1 MAPVENDDK
10 LRDYLK
16 QVTTTLRRTRK
27 RLRDRDREP
36 IAIVGMGCRFPG
48 GVREPEELWDLLVA
62 GTDAISGFPTDR
74 GWDPE
79 GLYAGL
85 DAEAATTRVGGFIY
99 DAAEFDPGFFGISP
113 REALT
118 MDPQQRL
125 LLETAWEAVERAGI
139 SPASLKGT
147 ATGVFAGAGFGG
159 YGHGLDQEVGTEG
172 YLLIGGLAS
181 VISGRVSY
189 TLGLQGPAVTVDTA
203 CSSALVAVH
212 LACQALRARE
222 CTLALAGGVAV
233 MSTPGAFAEFSRQ
246 QGLAFDGRCKAFAA
260 GADGIGWGEGAGML
274 VLERLS
280 DARRHGHRVLAVV
293 AGSAMNQDGA
303 SNGLT
308 APNGPAQQRVIR
320 SALTHAG
327 LRSDQVDAV
336 EAHGT
341 GTVLGDPIEAQAL
354 LATYGQDRADGQ
366 PLWLGSVK
374 SNIGH
379 TQTAAG
385 VAGIIK
391 VVLALQHHQLP
402 RTLHAEEP
410 SPHVDWSAGDV
421 RLLTEPVDWLTNGR
435 PRRAGVSAFGI
446 SGTNVHAILE
456 EAPPPPDPDTAD
468 DAEPD
473 PDSGAVDGAARE
485 MAAAAVPVL
494 TGAVPAWLVSGRGAA
509 GLAAQAGR
517 LAEFISARPDLD
529 LAEVAW
535 SLISTR
541 STFEHRAVVLGKD
554 RGELLSGLAAV
565 AAGQPAPGTVTGA
578 MPAGGSRARVVFV
591 FPGQGSQWVGMGR
604 ELAATSPAFAARLAE
619 CGRALAPYVDWSLD
633 DVLAGRDGAPG
644 FDRVDVVQPVLWAV
658 MVSLAAVWQAAGVRP
673 DAVLGHSQGEIA
685 AAVVAGVLSLDDAAK
700 VVVLRSQAL
709 TALSGRGGM
718 LSVAEPVAEVRNRVA
733 RSGCA
738 EGQVSVAAVNGPA
751 ATVLSGDLDA
761 LAALLADCERDGV
774 RARILPVDYASHSPQ
789 VDQLRA
795 EILDML
801 AGVTP
806 SHGQL
811 PMVSAMTGEYLTGP
825 ELDAEYWYDSL
836 RATVQFSRA
845 VEVLGRDGYGV
856 FVETSA
862 HPVLT
867 ASVADTFENFEHPDE
882 AESLSRPAPIVTGTL
897 RRDDGGA
904 ARLLASFAE
913 AHVRGV
919 AVDWMAVVPAAPC
932 VELPTYAFQRQRY
945 WPKPVPAPVL
955 VGAGPGSVAESQF
968 WAAVEAGDLDGL
980 SQALSV
986 DGSTLGQ
993 LVPALASWRQRERDD
1008 SLTADWRYR
1017 ISWVQV
1023 ADPASAALSG
1033 TWLVVVPAAMTGS
1046 ELVSACAQA
1055 LRARG
1060 AQVAFVEAPAG
1071 VGRSDLARTI
1081 GEFLD
1086 PVATDGTGGPPAQPS
1101 AAGVLSLL
1109 GLDETPLA
1117 DRPVVPA
1124 GVAGTVGLLQAL
1136 ADVGTTA
1143 PLWSLTQGAV
1153 ATGGGDVLAS
1163 PTQAQVWGLGRTAG
1177 VEHPERWGGLIDLP
1191 PVLDERAAA
1200 RLAGVLAD
1208 GGEDQVAIRTAG
1220 VLVRRLVR
1228 AAPRRT
1234 GGGPWTPRGTVLL
1247 TGASGAIGPDL
1258 AAWLA
1263 DAGVEHAV
1271 LASRRGPE
1279 TPGAAVLAALLAEA
1293 GSAVSMVACDVV
1305 DRDAVAGL
1313 LAWIPTVAPRL
1324 STVIHA
1330 AVAVELV
1337 PLDQVDVDQLGL
1349 ALGAKVAGATHLDEL
1364 TADLDLD
1371 AFVLFSSITA
1381 TWGVGEHGAY
1391 AAANA
1396 HLDALAQNRRARGL
1410 RATSVAWG
1418 VWSSGGRFDESANA
1432 EPDRA
1437 RSLIPER
1444 LRRQGLRLLD
1454 PERALGVLGQ
1464 VLADDETVLSVA
1476 DVDWTRFSA
1485 VFNAVRSWP
1494 LLSELPEARQAE
1506 AETAMPVVT
1515 SGEAAALLERLV
1527 GVSGGQRERIV
1538 TELVSGH
1545 AAAVLGYA
1553 SADDI
1558 DPASAFREMGF
1569 DSLTAVDLR
1578 GRLNQATGLRLPST
1592 VVFDYPSPALLAR
1605 QVLSELMGSQPSV
1618 SAVSRVT
1625 PVSAADPVVIVGM
1638 GCRFPGGVDGPE
1650 AFWQLLATGGDAIG
1664 GFPADRGWD
1673 IAGLLD
1679 AVPGQALASVTSEGG
1694 FVAGAADFDPAFFRI
1709 SPREALAMDPQ
1720 QRLLLETAWEALERT
1735 GLDPLS
1741 LRGSLTGV
1749 FAGAAA
1755 SGYAGQTGYGA
1766 DLDDSAGHLITGN
1779 VTSVIS
1785 GRISY
1790 TLGLEGPAVTVDTA
1804 CSSALVSLHLAAQ
1817 ALRAGECD
1825 LAMAG
1830 GVMVIADPAEFIGF
1844 SQQGALALDGRCKAF
1859 SADADGMGLA
1869 EGAGMVVLE
1878 RLSDA
1883 RRNGHPV
1890 LAVVAG
1896 SAINQDGA
1904 SNGLTAPNGPSQQ
1917 RVILAALASAGL
1929 AASDVDA
1936 VEAHGTGTRL
1946 GDPIEA
1952 QALLAAY
1959 GQDRP
1964 EGRPLWLGSVKSNIG
1979 HAQQAS
1985 GVAGVIKMVL
1995 ALRNGVLPATLHADV
2010 ASPQVDWT
2018 AGDVALLTEPVDW
2031 TANGRPRR
2039 AGVSAFGISGTNA
2052 HVILEEAPLPAEADV
2067 DDQPADVAPAEVG
2080 SVAAVPVLSDGTAW
2094 LVSSQSEAGLVDQ
2107 ARRLAEC
2114 LSARPE
2120 LDPVDVGW
2128 SLATTRS
2135 VFEHRA
2141 VVTGTDGDV
2150 LVAGLG
2156 ALAAERPSAGLVSG
2170 VAGATGPVVFV
2181 FPGQGSQWVGMGREL
2196 AASSP
2201 VFAARLAEC
2210 ARALAPFVDWSLD
2223 DVLAGREGAPGF
2235 DRVDVVQPALWAVM
2249 VSLAEFWRAAGVVP
2263 DAVVGHSQG
2272 EIAAAVVAGIL
2283 SLEDAAKIVA
2293 LRSQALTTLSGRG
2306 GMLSVAEPVEAV
2318 KARIAAW
2325 DGRISIAAVNGPS
2338 ATVVSGDPDALGRLL
2353 AGCERADVRARMLP
2367 VDYASHGPQVDS
2379 IRDEVLSRL
2388 GTITPRPGVIA
2399 MVSAMTGEFLAGPE
2413 LDAGYWY
2420 ASLRAS
2426 VEFSRAVEVLSRAG
2440 YGVFVETSAHPV
2452 LTAAITET
2460 LEDLRRHRETDERPG
2475 SGREPVVTG
2484 TLRRDDGGPD
2494 RALASLAQAHSHGV
2508 FVDWASVLPAGE
2520 RIDLPTYAFQRQR
2533 YWPKPAPAQ
2542 SAVGSSVV
2550 PAAEGAFW
2558 AAVEGGDLDGLSQ
2571 TLALDGQR
2579 LREVL
2584 PGLAAWRRRERG
2596 ESRVADWRYRIT
2608 WAPVTLT
2615 GRATLSGT
2623 WLVVVPAG
2631 RPGPDRTEECVRAL
2645 ADRGARVVLAEI
2657 AEGEVDRQVLA
2668 GRVAEA
2674 LREAAEDCAGQAEP
2688 APVVAAVVSLL
2699 ALDESPMAGLPV
2711 VPAGLAATI
2720 GLVQALGDAGIEAP
2734 LWVLTSGAVAAG
2746 AGEVPTGPVQAQT
2759 WAFGRVVGLEHP
2771 GRWGGL
2777 IDLPRTWDARSADRL
2792 VAVLAGCGEDQVA
2805 IRAGG
2810 VLGRRLMRAP
2820 RPRPEGR
2827 WRPGGSVL
2835 ITGGTGGVGGHVA
2848 RWLAERGAAR
2858 LVLSS
2863 RSGPA
2868 AAGVAAI
2875 AAELAAAGTAV
2886 AVVAGDVGVRA
2897 QVTGLV
2903 RWIGTTGPRL
2913 SSVMHAAGA
2922 GLGGPIEC
2930 MAVSELADV
2939 SQAKAGGAGYLDE
2952 ATAGLDLDAFVVF
2965 SSGAATWGS
2974 GQLAGYAAANAAL
2987 DALVEDRRARGLTGT
3002 SVAWGLWGGG
3012 GMGEGPAGAAL
3023 QRLGLREMDAQ
3034 PALTALAGVLDA
3046 DEALVAVSDIDWTRF
3061 APVFTVQRPSPLL
3074 ADLPDAQRALRDA
3087 ETSGDTAKEAGTA
3100 LAQRLH
3106 GQSRGEQD
3114 RILTDLVRS
3123 EAAAALGHASS
3134 AAVPAGRAFKDL
3146 GFDSL
3151 TAVDLR
3157 TRLNTATGLKLPAT
3171 LVFDYPTATE
3181 VVRFLRSEL
3190 LGSLTGP
3197 ALTELAQGATEVAM
3211 ADPGEPVAIIGIGCR
3226 YPGGAVTPER
3236 FWDLLATG
3244 TDAIS
3249 GFPADRGWDADRVY
3263 GVAPGAGTSTTREG
3277 GFVYDASGFDA
3288 GFFGISPREA
3298 LAMDPQ
3304 QRLLLE
3310 TTWEALERAGI
3321 DPLSLRGSQTGVFA
3335 GATYSAYGIGLA
3347 EHPGSDGYLL
3357 TGNAT
3362 SVISG
3367 RVSYA
3372 LGLEGPA
3379 VTVDTACS
3387 SSLVA
3392 LHLAGQALRGGEC
3405 SLALASGVTV
3415 MATPGAF
3422 AEFARQQ
3429 GLAGNGRCKSFGA
3442 DADGTGWGEGAGVLV
3457 LERLSDARRNGHQ
3470 VLAVLRGSAVNQD
3483 GASNGLT
3490 APNGPSQQR
3499 VIRAALASAG
3509 LAASEVDA
3517 VEAHGTGTVLG
3528 DPIEAQALLATYGQD
3543 RPADRPLWLGSVKS
3557 NIGHAQAAAG
3567 VAGVIKMVLAMR
3579 HDVLPVTLFADR
3591 PSPHVDWSAGDVR
3604 LLTEPVAW
3612 SANGHPRRAG
3622 VSAFGVSGTNAHVIV
3637 EEAPTP
3643 DDTPDGVTE
3652 GEATPARALPVLE
3665 PAPAAWLVS
3674 GRSAAGL
3681 AAQAGRLAT
3690 HLSAHPD
3697 LDPVDLGWSL
3707 ARTRSALEHRAV
3719 VTDVLGS
3726 GLASIASGTPVAG
3739 VIQGEVPAGGAGRVG
3754 FLFAGQGAQRAGM
3767 GRELYA
3773 ASPVF
3778 AGAFDQACARLEA
3791 ELGVP
3796 IRDVV
3801 LGTPQDGTEDGTED
3815 GTALATQTLY
3825 AQAGLFAVEVGLV
3838 ALLAAAGVVPD
3849 VVAGHSVGE
3858 IAAAHA
3864 AGVLTLAQ
3872 ACQLVGARARLMQ
3885 ALPEGGAMAA
3895 IAANEAEVL
3904 ATLEDAPE
3912 VSIAAVNGPS
3922 AVVISGDAA
3931 EVDAVVALWRDR
3943 GRRVRRLRVSHAFH
3957 SARMDPV
3964 LDDLGSV
3971 AAGLEHA
3978 PPSVAWVGALTGEL
3992 ITRPEAGYWVDQAR
4006 QPVRFA
4012 DAVTTMA
4019 DQEVSVFLE
4028 IGPDGTLSAMGP
4040 AALSETD
4047 AVAGTAAAAQATFIP
4062 MLRANTGAATAV
4074 LSALARAHV
4083 RGVNVG
4089 WSVILPAGRLVE
4101 LPTYAFQH
4109 QHYWPKPAPV
4119 TAGGADGVAT
4129 EGEAQFWAA
4138 VEHGDLAGLAGA
4150 LEFDGE
4156 RPFREVL
4163 PALASWHQRDRAE
4176 SRTAGW
4182 RYRVSWSPLPDPAPA
4197 KLTGTWLVVRPEGD
4211 LDAGTAPDPGLSRA
4225 CAEALTEA
4233 GARVVLVE
4241 TASEEVGRD
4250 SLAARIRESLA
4261 GPDGGPAPESPPVA
4275 GVLTLLATDE
4285 TPLRDSPAVVTGLA
4299 GTLGLVQALADLG
4312 MHAPVW
4318 VATRGAVAAGS
4329 GETLTSPAQAQA
4341 WGLGLIVGLE
4351 HPDHWGG
4358 LIDLP
4363 PVLDQRASAR
4373 LVAILAGSGAPGED
4387 QLAIRGGAVLGR
4399 RLLHAPPPRAT
4410 GEWTSSGA
4418 ALITGGTGAI
4428 GGRVAQ
4434 WLTERG
4440 VPRVVLVS
4448 RSGARAAGL
4457 AARAARLATEGT
4469 AVEVV
4474 ACDTADHEQ
4483 LAGLLDWIDRS
4494 GAPLRAVFH
4503 ASGVAQAALVLDT
4516 TIEELATAATAKT
4529 AGAAHLDALTAD
4541 RELDAFV
4548 VFSSGAAIWGSRMQ
4562 AAYAAANAYLD
4573 ALAEYRLARGLPA
4586 TSVSWGLWGGGGMGD
4601 GDGGAQ
4607 LQRLG
4612 LRDMDPELAIGALA
4626 AVLDHGEGL
4635 VTVADVDWARFAPV
4649 FTLHRPSAL
4658 IGDLPQVRAALSDP
4672 APNGD
4677 GRTEGA
4683 ATALGQQLRG
4693 LDRADQDRILT
4704 DLVRAEAALV
4714 LGHPTPDA
4722 VEAGRAFKDVG
4733 FDSLTAVELRNRL
4746 TAATDLKLP
4755 ATLVFDYPTPAA
4767 LAEHL
4772 RVGLIGERPG
4782 AAVAVRAVAASD
4794 EPIAIVGMSCRLPG
4808 GSATLEDFWHLL
4820 ATGRDAVSGFP
4831 VDRGWEAFGP
4841 VDEVASSFAPV
4852 GGFVYGAGDFDA
4864 AFFGISPRE
4873 ALAMDPQQRMLLEAA
4888 WEALEQAGI
4897 DPGSLRGTPAGVFA
4911 GAWSS
4916 GYGISPQPS
4925 ADAAGTEGY
4934 FLTGSATSVISG
4946 RVAYTL
4952 GLEGPAVTVD
4962 TACSSSL
4969 VALHLAGQSLRSG
4982 ESSLVLVGGVTVMAT
4997 PGAFAEFAVQQGLA
5011 GDGRCK
5017 SFGADADGTGWGEG
5031 VGVLVVERLA
5041 DARRSGH
5048 QVLAV
5053 VRGSAVNQD
5062 GTSNGLT
5069 APNGPSQQRV
5079 IRAAL
5084 ADARLTPAE
5093 IDAVEAHGTGT
5104 VLGDPIEAQ
5113 ALLATYGQDRAED
5126 RPLWLGSVK
5135 SNIGHTQAAAGMAGI
5150 IKMVLA
5156 MRHEVLPATLHA
5168 EEPSPHV
5175 DWTSGEVRLLSKPVP
5190 WPTSG
5195 RARRAGVSSF
5205 GVSGTNAH
5213 IILEEPPV
5221 GAEPTDLEPPG
5232 DEDGSGPGHG
5242 RSGGER
5248 PVLTE
5253 GPTAWL
5259 VSARTAAGLAQQ
5271 ADRLAEYWRAR
5282 PAREPGAVADF
5293 AWSLATTRAAFEHRA
5308 VVIGGVTGAGPDDLV
5323 AGLTAAATGQPA
5335 AGVVTGVA
5343 PSGDRRTV
5351 LVFPGQGSQW
5361 VGMGR
5366 ELAASSPVFAA
5377 RLAECAQALSAHVDW
5392 SLDEVLAGVEGAPG
5406 LDRVDVVQPALWA
5419 IMVSLADVWV
5429 AAGVSPDAV
5438 VGHSQ
5443 GEIAA
5448 ACVAGILSLDDA
5460 AKIVALRSQALT
5472 ALAGRG
5478 GMLSVAAPA
5487 EAVEARLAA
5496 WGGQLTLAAVNGS
5509 DATVVSG
5516 EPDAL
5521 EQLATE
5527 CERDGVRA
5535 RILPVDYASHGP
5547 QVDAIRDEVLTAL
5560 AGITPRPARLP
5571 MMSAMTGEFL
5581 DGSQAGADYWYD
5593 SLRAPVRFSAA
5604 VEALGRAGYRVFIES
5619 SPHPVLV
5626 AAITA
5631 TLEQADDGM
5640 SGRAPVVAGTLRRED
5655 GGPARILRSLAEV
5668 HVRGLGV
5675 DWAAVL
5681 PTGQRI
5687 DLPTYAFEHQRYW
5700 SRMSLP
5706 GTGDVRSAGL
5716 GALGHPLLGAAV
5728 ELAGGDGVVL
5738 TGQVSLRVQPW
5749 LRDHAVGG
5757 TAILPGTAFVEFAV
5771 RAGYEVGCSRVVEL
5785 TLAAPLVLAATGA
5798 VQVQV
5803 TVGAPDPDG
5812 QRTVEIYS
5820 RVGGAEG
5827 EPWVQHAAGQLAP
5840 DQPAELA
5847 APADFLVWP
5856 PEGAE
5861 LVDVS
5866 NLYELQAEG
5875 GYGYGPVFRGLRA
5888 AWRRG
5893 AHIFAEIALP
5903 DAAASDAAR
5912 FGIHPALLDASL
5924 HAAGLL
5930 TTHPSTGEPGAV
5942 RLPFAWTGVSL
5953 RAAGAA
5959 TLRVRLA
5966 HDSAGSLV
5974 LDATDPTGQ
5983 PVVSVESLALRP
5995 IAAGALR
6002 EAANGLRDALFGV
6015 NWIPVGDA
6023 PTTPV
6028 DRWALIGPDPFGV
6041 AAPDSPLIAAGATV
6055 GTYPDLAALIEVIE
6069 AGQPAPDLVLVEI
6082 STRSAAAGPQPG
6094 LTVAERSRL
6103 IAGQTLSL
6111 IQDWFTASALSRAR
6125 LVIVTRG
6132 AVAARPG
6139 EPVTDLA
6146 AASVWGLVRSAQSE
6160 EPDRLVLVDLP
6171 SGDSAQAIGQL
6182 APAVA
6187 SEEPELAIRAEVA
6200 YGRRLTRTARRAE
6213 PDSELAGDSPRSN
6226 RPAGTVLIT
6235 GGTGMLGALVSRH
6248 MAEAGRAERLTL
6260 LSRSG
6265 PAAEGAALLAADCA
6279 RAGID
6284 VRITAADAADRP
6296 ALAEVLARGEAPLT
6310 TVVHTA
6316 GVLDDGVIGS
6326 LTAERIDAVMRPKAD
6341 AAWNLHEL
6349 TQDLELDNF
6358 VLFSA
6363 GAATFGAPGQGNY
6376 AAGNAF
6382 LDSLAAHRRAAGLP
6396 AISLAWGLWAG
6407 ASAMTGHLS
6416 ADDRRRARNGVMA
6429 EITAADGMAL
6439 LDLALTRDEVLLVP
6453 ARLNVSAVR
6462 AQAARGDWLA
6472 AVWRGL
6478 AGDPPRSASAAGGSE
6493 AARLL
6498 RQQLNTVAES
6508 DRDRI
6513 LMNLVRTHAAAVLGH
6528 SSLDAVGPGRAFKE
6542 LGFDS
6547 LTALELRN
6555 RLNTATGLKLPA
6567 TLAFDYPTPAVLA
6580 EFLKS
6585 ETGYDKA
6592 NSSAAA
6598 LDEFGKLEKLVK
6610 EIGPGDSARTVL
6622 AARVRTLLLTLET
6635 DQDTTAGAAA
6645 DNDLEA
6651 ATIDNIF
6658 DLLDSELAD

>member
-1 MAPVENDDK
+1 MELMA
-10 LRDYLK
+10 
-16 QVTTTLRRTRK
+16 
-27 RLRDRDREP
+27 
-36 IAIVGMGCRFPG
+36 
-48 GVREPEELWDLLVA
+48 
-62 GTDAISGFPTDR
+62 
-74 GWDPE
+74 
-79 GLYAGL
+79 
-85 DAEAATTRVGGFIY
+85 
-99 DAAEFDPGFFGISP
+99 
-113 REALT
+113 
-118 MDPQQRL
+118 
-125 LLETAWEAVERAGI
+125 
-139 SPASLKGT
+139 
-147 ATGVFAGAGFGG
+147 
-159 YGHGLDQEVGTEG
+159 
-172 YLLIGGLAS
+172 
-181 VISGRVSY
+181 
-189 TLGLQGPAVTVDTA
+189 
-203 CSSALVAVH
+203 
-212 LACQALRARE
+212 
-222 CTLALAGGVAV
+222 
-233 MSTPGAFAEFSRQ
+233 
-246 QGLAFDGRCKAFAA
+246 
-260 GADGIGWGEGAGML
+260 
-274 VLERLS
+274 
-280 DARRHGHRVLAVV
+280 
-293 AGSAMNQDGA
+293 
-303 SNGLT
+303 
-308 APNGPAQQRVIR
+308 
-320 SALTHAG
+320 
-327 LRSDQVDAV
+327 
-336 EAHGT
+336 
-341 GTVLGDPIEAQAL
+341 
-354 LATYGQDRADGQ
+354 
-366 PLWLGSVK
+366 
-374 SNIGH
+374 
-379 TQTAAG
+379 
-385 VAGIIK
+385 
-391 VVLALQHHQLP
+391 
-402 RTLHAEEP
+402 
-410 SPHVDWSAGDV
+410 
-421 RLLTEPVDWLTNGR
+421 
-435 PRRAGVSAFGI
+435 
-446 SGTNVHAILE
+446 
-456 EAPPPPDPDTAD
+456 
-468 DAEPD
+468 
-473 PDSGAVDGAARE
+473 
-485 MAAAAVPVL
+485 
-494 TGAVPAWLVSGRGAA
+494 
-509 GLAAQAGR
+509 
-517 LAEFISARPDLD
+517 
-529 LAEVAW
+529 
-535 SLISTR
+535 
-541 STFEHRAVVLGKD
+541 
-554 RGELLSGLAAV
+554 
-565 AAGQPAPGTVTGA
+565 
-578 MPAGGSRARVVFV
+578 
-591 FPGQGSQWVGMGR
+591 
-604 ELAATSPAFAARLAE
+604 
-619 CGRALAPYVDWSLD
+619 
-633 DVLAGRDGAPG
+633 
-644 FDRVDVVQPVLWAV
+644 
-658 MVSLAAVWQAAGVRP
+658 
-673 DAVLGHSQGEIA
+673 
-685 AAVVAGVLSLDDAAK
+685 
-700 VVVLRSQAL
+700 
-709 TALSGRGGM
+709 
-718 LSVAEPVAEVRNRVA
+718 
-733 RSGCA
+733 
-738 EGQVSVAAVNGPA
+738 
-751 ATVLSGDLDA
+751 
-761 LAALLADCERDGV
+761 
-774 RARILPVDYASHSPQ
+774 
-789 VDQLRA
+789 
-795 EILDML
+795 
-801 AGVTP
+801 
-806 SHGQL
+806 
-811 PMVSAMTGEYLTGP
+811 
-825 ELDAEYWYDSL
+825 
-836 RATVQFSRA
+836 
-845 VEVLGRDGYGV
+845 
-856 FVETSA
+856 
-862 HPVLT
+862 
-867 ASVADTFENFEHPDE
+867 
-882 AESLSRPAPIVTGTL
+882 
-897 RRDDGGA
+897 
-904 ARLLASFAE
+904 
-913 AHVRGV
+913 
-919 AVDWMAVVPAAPC
+919 
-932 VELPTYAFQRQRY
+932 
-945 WPKPVPAPVL
+945 
-955 VGAGPGSVAESQF
+955 
-968 WAAVEAGDLDGL
+968 
-980 SQALSV
+980 
-986 DGSTLGQ
+986 
-993 LVPALASWRQRERDD
+993 
-1008 SLTADWRYR
+1008 
-1017 ISWVQV
+1017 
-1023 ADPASAALSG
+1023 
-1033 TWLVVVPAAMTGS
+1033 
-1046 ELVSACAQA
+1046 
-1055 LRARG
+1055 
-1060 AQVAFVEAPAG
+1060 
-1071 VGRSDLARTI
+1071 
-1081 GEFLD
+1081 
-1086 PVATDGTGGPPAQPS
+1086 
-1101 AAGVLSLL
+1101 
-1109 GLDETPLA
+1109 
-1117 DRPVVPA
+1117 
-1124 GVAGTVGLLQAL
+1124 
-1136 ADVGTTA
+1136 
-1143 PLWSLTQGAV
+1143 
-1153 ATGGGDVLAS
+1153 
-1163 PTQAQVWGLGRTAG
+1163 
-1177 VEHPERWGGLIDLP
+1177 
-1191 PVLDERAAA
+1191 
-1200 RLAGVLAD
+1200 
-1208 GGEDQVAIRTAG
+1208 
-1220 VLVRRLVR
+1220 
-1228 AAPRRT
+1228 
-1234 GGGPWTPRGTVLL
+1234 
-1247 TGASGAIGPDL
+1247 
-1258 AAWLA
+1258 
-1263 DAGVEHAV
+1263 
-1271 LASRRGPE
+1271 
-1279 TPGAAVLAALLAEA
+1279 
-1293 GSAVSMVACDVV
+1293 
-1305 DRDAVAGL
+1305 
-1313 LAWIPTVAPRL
+1313 
-1324 STVIHA
+1324 
-1330 AVAVELV
+1330 
-1337 PLDQVDVDQLGL
+1337 LDQVDVDQLAL
-1349 ALGAKVAGATHLDEL
+1349 ALGAKVRGAEHLDEL
-1364 TADLDLD
+1364 TADLELD
-1371 AFVLFSSITA
+1371 AFVLFSSIAA
-1381 TWGVGEHGAY
+1381 TWGVGEHATY

-1396 HLDALAQNRRARGL
+1396 HLDALAENRRARGL
-1410 RATSVAWG
+1410 PATSVAWG
-1418 VWSSGGRFDESANA
+1418 VWSSGGRFDDSVDAAPDSA
-1432 EPDRA
+1432 EPERPT
-1437 RSLIPER
+1437 SLIPER

-1464 VLADDETVLSVA
+1464 VLADDETTLSVA
-1476 DVDWTRFSA
+1476 DVDWPRFSA
-1485 VFNAVRSWP
+1485 VFRAVRSWP
-1494 LLSELPEARQAE
+1494 LLDEIPEARELESGSAG
-1506 AETAMPVVT
+1506 AATVT
-1515 SGEAAALLERLV
+1515 SGEAAALSERLV
-1527 GVSGGQRERIV
+1527 GMSAGQRERVI
-1538 TELVSGH
+1538 TDLVSGH

-1553 SADDI
+1553 SADEME
-1558 DPASAFREMGF
+1558 AGRAFREMGF

-1578 GRLNQATGLRLPST
+1578 GRLNEATGLRLPST
-1592 VVFDYPSPALLAR
+1592 VVFDYPSPAMLAR
-1605 QVLSELMGSQPSV
+1605 QIVAEFMGTRQLVAPE
-1618 SAVSRVT
+1618 SRVT
-1625 PVSAADPVVIVGM
+1625 PVSASDPVVVVGM
-1638 GCRFPGGVDGPE
+1638 GCRFPGGVDSPE
-1650 AFWQLLATGGDAIG
+1650 AFWRVLATGEDAIG

-1673 IAGLLD
+1673 LAGLLD
-1679 AVPGQALASVTSEGG
+1679 GIPGHVLASVTSEGG
-1694 FVAGAADFDPAFFRI
+1694 FVTGAADFDPAFFRI

-1720 QRLLLETAWEALERT
+1720 QRLLLETSWEALERA

-1766 DLDDSAGHLITGN
+1766 DLDGAEGHLITGN

-1825 LAMAG
+1825 LALAG

-1859 SADADGMGLA
+1859 SAEADGMGLA

-1883 RRNGHPV
+1883 RRNRHPV

-1896 SAINQDGA
+1896 SAVNQDGA
-1904 SNGLTAPNGPSQQ
+1904 SNGLSAPNGPSQQ
-1917 RVILAALASAGL
+1917 RVIRAALASAGL
-1929 AASDVDA
+1929 EPGEVDA

-1952 QALLAAY
+1952 QALLATY
-1959 GQDRP
+1959 GQGRP
-1964 EGRPLWLGSVKSNIG
+1964 ESRPLWLGSVKSNIG
-1979 HAQQAS
+1979 HAQQA
-1985 GVAGVIKMVL
+1985 AGAAGIIKMVL
-1995 ALRNGVLPATLHADV
+1995 ALRHGLLPATLHAEA
-2010 ASPQVDWT
+2010 ASPQVDWSV
-2018 AGDVALLTEPVDW
+2018 GDVQLLTEPRDW
-2031 TANGRPRR
+2031 SANGRPRR

-2052 HVILEEAPLPAEADV
+2052 HVILEEP
-2067 DDQPADVAPAEVG
+2067 PADPAPVVETE
-2080 SVAAVPVLSDGTAW
+2080 PVDPPSSADEAPSLLTGATTAW
-2094 LVSSQSEAGLVDQ
+2094 LVSSQTPAGLADQ
-2107 ARRLAEC
+2107 ARRLAEHIATC
-2114 LSARPE
+2114 PE

-2135 VFEHRA
+2135 VFDHRA
-2141 VVTGTDGDV
+2141 VVIGGDRDE
-2150 LVAGLG
+2150 LVTGLG
-2156 ALAAERPSAGLVSG
+2156 ALAAGAPAPGVVTGEAAG
-2170 VAGATGPVVFV
+2170 TGPVVFV

-2196 AASSP
+2196 AEVSP

-2210 ARALAPFVDWSLD
+2210 QQALAPYVDWSLD
-2223 DVLAGREGAPGF
+2223 DVRAGRDGAPGF

-2249 VSLAEFWRAAGVVP
+2249 VSLAAVWQAAGVVP
-2263 DAVVGHSQG
+2263 DAVLGHSQG
-2272 EIAAAVVAGIL
+2272 EIAAAVVAGML
-2283 SLEDAAKIVA
+2283 SLEDAAKVVA
-2293 LRSQALTTLSGRG
+2293 LRSQALTALSGRG

-2318 KARIAAW
+2318 TARLANRA
-2325 DGRISIAAVNGPS
+2325 DRISVAAVNGPL
-2338 ATVVSGDPDALGRLL
+2338 ATVVSGDPDALALLL
-2353 AGCERADVRARMLP
+2353 ADCEREDVRARLLP
-2367 VDYASHGPQVDS
+2367 VNYASHGPQVDG
-2379 IRDEVLSRL
+2379 IRDEVLGRL
-2388 GTITPRPGVIA
+2388 GTITPRPGVLA

-2426 VEFSRAVEVLSRAG
+2426 VEFSRAVEALGRAG
-2440 YGVFVETSAHPV
+2440 YGVFIETSAHPV
-2452 LTAAITET
+2452 LTAAITDT
-2460 LEDLRRHRETDERPG
+2460 LENLRRETDEGPG
-2475 SGREPVVTG
+2475 SGREPVVAG

-2494 RALASLAQAHSHGV
+2494 RVLGSLAQVHGHGV
-2508 FVDWASVLPAGE
+2508 PVDWASVLPAGQ
-2520 RIDLPTYAFQRQR
+2520 RIDLPTYVFQRQR
-2533 YWPKPAPAQ
+2533 YWPKPAPAATGTA
-2542 SAVGSSVV
+2542 AVPV
-2550 PAAEGAFW
+2550 ADGAFW
-2558 AAVEGGDLDGLSQ
+2558 AAVEDGDLESLSR
-2571 TLALDGQR
+2571 TLAVDAPR

-2584 PGLAAWRRRERG
+2584 PALAAWRRRERG
-2596 ESRVADWRYRIT
+2596 ESTIADWRYRIT
-2608 WAPVTLT
+2608 WAPVTVP
-2615 GRATLSGT
+2615 GGARVSGT
-2623 WLVVVPAG
+2623 WLVVVPAAESGTG
-2631 RPGPDRTEECVRAL
+2631 RAEEWVAAL
-2645 ADRGARVVLAEI
+2645 ADRGARVVLAKVV
-2657 AEGEVDRQVLA
+2657 EGEVGRRALA
-2668 GRVAEA
+2668 DRVAEA
-2674 LREAAEDCAGQAEP
+2674 LLEPAEDGAGSSP
-2688 APVVAAVVSLL
+2688 APAVAGVLSLL
-2699 ALDESPMAGLPV
+2699 ALDESPLADRPV
-2711 VPAGLAATI
+2711 VPAGLAATM

-2759 WAFGRVVGLEHP
+2759 WAFGRVVALEHP

-2777 IDLPRTWDARSADRL
+2777 IDLPRTWDARSAGRL

-2810 VLGRRLMRAP
+2810 VLGRRLVRTP
-2820 RPRPEGR
+2820 RPRPGDR
-2827 WRPGGSVL
+2827 WQPGGSVL
-2835 ITGGTGGVGGHVA
+2835 VTGGTGGVGGHVA
-2848 RWLAERGAAR
+2848 RWLVGRGAAR

-2868 AAGVAAI
+2868 AAGAAAL

-2886 AVVAGDVGVRA
+2886 AVLAGDVGDRA
-2897 QVTGLV
+2897 EVTGLV

-2922 GLGGPIEC
+2922 GLGGPIEG
-2930 MAVSELADV
+2930 MAVSDLADV
-2939 SQAKAGGAGYLDE
+2939 SQAKAGGAGYLDD
-2952 ATAGLDLDAFVVF
+2952 ATTGLDLDAFVVF
-2965 SSGAATWGS
+2965 SSGATTWGS

-2987 DALVEDRRARGLTGT
+2987 DALVEDRRARGLAGT

-3012 GMGEGPAGAAL
+3012 GMGEGPAGEAL
-3023 QRLGLREMDAQ
+3023 QRLGVREMDPQ
-3034 PALTALAGVLDA
+3034 PATAALAGVLDA
-3046 DEALVAVSDIDWTRF
+3046 GEALVAVSDIDWTRF
-3061 APVFTVQRPSPLL
+3061 APIFTVQRPSPLL
-3074 ADLPDAQRALRDA
+3074 ADLPDAQRALHDA
-3087 ETSGDTAKEAGTA
+3087 ETAGDNAKEAGTA
-3100 LAQRLH
+3100 LAQRLR
-3106 GQSRGEQD
+3106 GLNRGEQD
-3114 RILTDLVRS
+3114 RILTDLVRA
-3123 EAAAALGHASS
+3123 EAAAALGHTSA

-3181 VVRFLRSEL
+3181 VVHFLRAEL

-3197 ALTELAQGATEVAM
+3197 APVEPVPGVI
-3211 ADPGEPVAIIGIGCR
+3211 ADPGEPVAIIGIGSR
-3226 YPGGAVTPER
+3226 FPGGAVDPER

-3244 TDAIS
+3244 TDAIA

-3263 GVAPGAGTSTTREG
+3263 GAAPGAGTSTTREG

-3298 LAMDPQ
+3298 MSMDPQ

-3347 EHPGSDGYLL
+3347 EHSGSDGYLI
-3357 TGNAT
+3357 TGTAT

-3509 LAASEVDA
+3509 LTTADVDA

-3528 DPIEAQALLATYGQD
+3528 DPIEAQALLATYGQQ
-3543 RPADRPLWLGSVKS
+3543 RPDDRPLWLGSVKS
-3557 NIGHAQAAAG
+3557 NIGHTQAAAG

-3579 HDVLPVTLFADR
+3579 HTMLPVTLFADE
-3591 PSPHVDWSAGDVR
+3591 PSPHVDWSAGNVR

-3612 SANGHPRRAG
+3612 PANDRPRRAG

-3637 EEAPTP
+3637 EEAPGSDATS
-3643 DDTPDGVTE
+3643 DDAASDVTE
-3652 GEATPARALPVLE
+3652 GEAAPPRPPLVLE
-3665 PAPAAWLVS
+3665 PAPAVWLVS

-3719 VTDVLGS
+3719 VTGDLTS
-3726 GLASIASGTPVAG
+3726 GLTSVASGTSVTG

-3767 GRELYA
+3767 GRELHA

-3778 AGAFDQACARLEA
+3778 AEAFDQACALLEA

-3796 IRDVV
+3796 VRDVV
-3801 LGTPQDGTEDGTED
+3801 LGAPQDGTEDSTED
-3815 GTALATQTLY
+3815 LDARAMQTLY

-3838 ALLAAAGVVPD
+3838 ALLAAAGIVPD
-3849 VVAGHSVGE
+3849 VVAGHSIGE

-3864 AGVLTLAQ
+3864 AGVLSLAQ
-3872 ACQLVGARARLMQ
+3872 ACRLLGARARLMQ

-3895 IAANEAEVL
+3895 IAATEAEVL
-3904 ATLEDAPE
+3904 ATLEATPE

-3922 AVVISGDAA
+3922 AIVISGDATQ
-3931 EVDAVVALWRDR
+3931 VDAVVALWRDR

-3957 SARMDPV
+3957 SDRMDPV
-3964 LDDLGSV
+3964 LDELGAV

-3978 PPSVAWVGALTGEL
+3978 APSVAWVGALTGEL
-3992 ITRPEAGYWVDQAR
+3992 VTRPDADYWVDQAR
-4006 QPVRFA
+4006 RPVRFA
-4012 DAVTTMA
+4012 DAVATMA
-4019 DQEVSVFLE
+4019 GQGVSVFLE
-4028 IGPDGTLSAMGP
+4028 IGPDGTLSALGP
-4040 AALSETD
+4040 AVLSE
-4047 AVAGTAAAAQATFIP
+4047 AGTGTHTETGPVPTPEAVFVP
-4062 MLRANTGAATAV
+4062 LLRADTGAAPAV

-4083 RGVNVG
+4083 QGAHVD
-4089 WSVILPAGRLVE
+4089 WSAILPAGRRVE

-4119 TAGGADGVAT
+4119 ATAGGDGAAT

-4150 LEFDGE
+4150 LEVDGE
-4156 RPFREVL
+4156 RSFREVL
-4163 PALASWHQRDRAE
+4163 PALASWHQRDRAG

-4197 KLTGTWLVVRPEGD
+4197 KLTGTWLVVQPEGD
-4211 LDAGTAPDPGLSRA
+4211 PSGLSRA
-4225 CAEALTEA
+4225 CAEALTRA

-4241 TASEEVGRD
+4241 TASGEVGRA
-4250 SLAARIRESLA
+4250 SLAARIGESLT
-4261 GPDGGPAPESPPVA
+4261 GTDRGPATELPPVT

-4285 TPLRDSPAVVTGLA
+4285 TPLRESPAVATGLA

-4312 MHAPVW
+4312 LHTPVW
-4318 VATRGAVAAGS
+4318 VATRGAVAAGP
-4329 GETLTSPAQAQA
+4329 GETLTNPVQAQA
-4341 WGLGLIVGLE
+4341 WGLGLIAGLE

-4363 PVLDQRASAR
+4363 PILDQRGSAR

-4399 RLLHAPPPRAT
+4399 RLLPAPTPRPT
-4410 GEWTSSGA
+4410 GRWTSYGT

-4440 VPRVVLVS
+4440 VPRVALVS
-4448 RSGARAAGL
+4448 RSGARATGL
-4457 AARAARLATEGT
+4457 AERAARLAAEGT
-4469 AVEVV
+4469 AVAAV
-4474 ACDTADHEQ
+4474 ACDTADREQ
-4483 LAGLLDWIDRS
+4483 LAEVLDWLDRS
-4494 GAPLRAVFH
+4494 GPPLRAVFH

-4516 TIEELATAATAKT
+4516 TVGELATAAAAKT
-4529 AGAAHLDALTAD
+4529 AGAAHLDALTVD

-4573 ALAEYRLARGLPA
+4573 ALAANRLARGLPA

-4601 GDGGAQ
+4601 GEGGAQ

-4612 LRDMDPELAIGALA
+4612 LREMDPELAIGALA
-4626 AVLDHGEGL
+4626 TVLDQGEGL

-4649 FTLHRPSAL
+4649 FTLHRSSPL
-4658 IGDLPQVRAALSDP
+4658 IGDLPAVRAALSDP
-4672 APNGD
+4672 APG
-4677 GRTEGA
+4677 GAAEGA
-4683 ATALGQQLRG
+4683 ATELGQRLRG
-4693 LDRADQDRILT
+4693 LERADQVRILT

-4714 LGHPTPDA
+4714 LGHATPDA

-4755 ATLVFDYPTPAA
+4755 ATLVFDYPTPTV

-4772 RVGLIGERPG
+4772 RVGLVGERPL
-4782 AAVAVRAVAASD
+4782 ASVAVRAAATSD

-4808 GSATLEDFWHLL
+4808 GSATLDDYWDLM
-4820 ATGRDAVSGFP
+4820 ATGTDAVSGFP

-4841 VDEVASSFAPV
+4841 ADEIASSFAPV

-4873 ALAMDPQQRMLLEAA
+4873 ALAMDPQQRVLLEVA

-4916 GYGISPQPS
+4916 GYGISVQPS
-4925 ADAAGTEGY
+4925 PDAAGTEGY
-4934 FLTGSATSVISG
+4934 VLTGSATSVISG

-4969 VALHLAGQSLRSG
+4969 VALHLACQSLRSG
-4982 ESSLVLVGGVTVMAT
+4982 ESSLALAGGVTVMAT
-4997 PGAFAEFAVQQGLA
+4997 PGAFAEFAAQQGLA

-5031 VGVLVVERLA
+5031 VGMLVVERLA
-5041 DARRSGH
+5041 DAQRNGH
-5048 QVLAV
+5048 RVLAV

-5062 GTSNGLT
+5062 GMSNGLT

-5079 IRAAL
+5079 IRTAL
-5084 ADARLTPAE
+5084 AEARLATTE
-5093 IDAVEAHGTGT
+5093 VDVVEAHGTGT

-5113 ALLATYGQDRAED
+5113 ALLATYGQDRTGD

-5135 SNIGHTQAAAGMAGI
+5135 SNIGHTQAAAGVAGI

-5190 WPTSG
+5190 WPRNG
-5195 RARRAGVSSF
+5195 RPRRAGVSSF

-5213 IILEEPPV
+5213 IILEEPPADAGPTDV
-5221 GAEPTDLEPPG
+5221 EPTG
-5232 DEDGSGPGHG
+5232 DGDGSQHG
-5242 RSGGER
+5242 SAR

-5259 VSARTAAGLAQQ
+5259 VSARTAAGLAGQ

-5282 PAREPGAVADF
+5282 PAREPGEAADI

-5308 VVIGGVTGAGPDDLV
+5308 VVIGGVTGAGPADLV
-5323 AGLTAAATGQPA
+5323 AGLAAVATGRPA
-5335 AGVVTGVA
+5335 AGVVTGSA

-5351 LVFPGQGSQW
+5351 FVFPGQGSQW

-5366 ELAASSPVFAA
+5366 ELAAVSPVFAA
-5377 RLAECAQALSAHVDW
+5377 RLAECAQALSPCVDW
-5392 SLDEVLAGVEGAPG
+5392 SLDEVLAGADGAPS

-5419 IMVSLADVWV
+5419 IMVSLAEVWA
-5429 AAGVSPDAV
+5429 AAGVTPDAV

-5460 AKIVALRSQALT
+5460 ATVVALRSQALR

-5487 EAVEARLAA
+5487 EAVETRLAA
-5496 WGGQLTLAAVNGS
+5496 WGGRLTLAAENGP

-5516 EPDAL
+5516 DPESL
-5521 EQLATE
+5521 ERLAAE

-5535 RILPVDYASHGP
+5535 RVLPVDYASHGP
-5547 QVDAIRDEVLTAL
+5547 QVDAIRDEVLAAL
-5560 AGITPRPARLP
+5560 AGIIARPGRVP
-5571 MMSAMTGEFL
+5571 MVSAMTGEFL
-5581 DGSQAGADYWYD
+5581 SGPEAGADYWYD

-5604 VEALGRAGYRVFIES
+5604 VEALCRAGYRVFVES

-5626 AAITA
+5626 AAITD
-5631 TLEQADDGM
+5631 TLERADDGM
-5640 SGRAPVVAGTLRRED
+5640 SGRAPVVAGTLRRDD
-5655 GGPARILRSLAEV
+5655 GGPDRVLRSLAEAHV
-5668 HVRGLGV
+5668 HGVGV

-5681 PTGQRI
+5681 PTGQRV
-5687 DLPTYAFEHQRYW
+5687 DLPTYAFEHQHYW
-5700 SRMSLP
+5700 SRMSPP

-5716 GALGHPLLGAAV
+5716 GELGHPLLGAAV

-5738 TGQVSLRVQPW
+5738 TGQVSLRTQPW
-5749 LRDHAVGG
+5749 LGDHAVGG
-5757 TAILPGTAFVEFAV
+5757 TPILPGTAFVEFAV

-5785 TLAAPLVLAATGA
+5785 TLAAPLVLAASGA

-5803 TVGAPDPDG
+5803 TVGAADPDG
-5812 QRTVEIYS
+5812 QRTVEIYA
-5820 RVGGAEG
+5820 RTAGGEG
-5827 EPWVQHAAGQLAP
+5827 DPWVQHAAGLLAP
-5840 DQPAELA
+5840 DRPAELDQLA
-5847 APADFLVWP
+5847 EFLVWP

-5861 LVDVS
+5861 SVDVS

-5893 AHIFAEIALP
+5893 AQVFAEVALP
-5903 DAAASDAAR
+5903 TDGAAAGDAAR

-5930 TTHPSTGEPGAV
+5930 TTAPPTEEPGGV
-5942 RLPFAWTGVSL
+5942 RLPFAWTGVSV

-5959 TLRVRLA
+5959 TLRVRLS
-5966 HDSAGSLV
+5966 HNGAGSLV
-5974 LDATDPTGQ
+5974 VDATDPTGT

-5995 IAAGALR
+5995 IVAGALR
-6002 EAANGLRDALFGV
+6002 DAASGLRDALFGV
-6015 NWIPVGDA
+6015 DWIPVGGA
-6023 PTTPV
+6023 AELSTVPSAE
-6028 DRWALIGPDPFGV
+6028 RWALIGPDPFGV
-6041 AAPDSPLIAAGATV
+6041 AASDSPLTTAGATL
-6055 GTYPDLAALIEVIE
+6055 GTYPDLTALKEAVE
-6069 AGQPAPDLVLVEI
+6069 AGQSEPDVVLVEI
-6082 STRSAAAGPQPG
+6082 SGVDNTGVENTGTTADVPLSDPA
-6094 LTVAERSRL
+6094 VAERSRL
-6103 IAGQTLSL
+6103 IAGRTLSL
-6111 IQDWFTASALSRAR
+6111 VQDWFTSAVLSRAR

-6139 EPVTDLA
+6139 EPVTDVA

-6160 EPDRLVLVDLP
+6160 EPGRLVLVDLP
-6171 SGDSAQAIGQL
+6171 AADAAQAIAHL

-6187 SEEPELAIRAEVA
+6187 SAEPELAIRAEVA
-6200 YGRRLTRTARRAE
+6200 YGRRLARPVHRTE
-6213 PDSELAGDSPRSN
+6213 PDSDPAGDQPRAH
-6226 RPAGTVLIT
+6226 RPAGTVLVT

-6248 MAEAGRAERLTL
+6248 LAETGRARGLTL

-6279 RAGID
+6279 RAGAD
-6284 VRITAADAADRP
+6284 VQIAAADVADRP
-6296 ALAEVLARGEAPLT
+6296 ALAGVLARCVAPLT
-6310 TVVHTA
+6310 SVVHTA
-6316 GVLDDGVIGS
+6316 GVLDDGVISS

-6341 AAWNLHEL
+6341 AAWHLHEL
-6349 TQDLELDNF
+6349 TQDLELDSF

-6416 ADDRRRARNGVMA
+6416 AEDRRRARSGVMA

-6439 LDLALTRDEVLLVP
+6439 LDLALARDEALLVP
-6453 ARLNVSAVR
+6453 ARLNVAALR
-6462 AQAARGDWLA
+6462 AQSARGDRLA
-6472 AVWRGL
+6472 TVWRGL

-6528 SSLDAVGPGRAFKE
+6528 SSVDAVGAGRAFKE

-6580 EFLKS
+6580 EFLKK

-6592 NSSAAA
+6592 SSGAAA
-6598 LDEFGKLEKLVK
+6598 LDEFGKLEKLVR
-6610 EIGPGDSARTVL
+6610 EIGPGDSARTAL

-6635 DQDTTAGAAA
+6635 DHGATAGDEA

-6651 ATIDNIF
+6651 ATVDNIF

>member
-1 MAPVENDDK
+1 MAAVDNEDK
-10 LRDYLK
+10 VREYLK

-62 GTDAISGFPTDR
+62 GTDAISAFPTDR
-74 GWDPE
+74 GWDSD
-79 GLYAGL
+79 GLYAGV
-85 DAEAATTRVGGFIY
+85 DAEASTTRVGGFIY
-99 DAAEFDPGFFGISP
+99 EAAEFDPAFFGISP

-139 SPASLKGT
+139 SPASLKGS

-159 YGHGLDQEVGTEG
+159 YGFGLSDEAGTEG
-172 YLLIGGLAS
+172 YLMIGSLTS

-189 TLGLQGPAVTVDTA
+189 TLGLEGPAVTVDTA
-203 CSSALVAVH
+203 CSSALVALH

-222 CTLALAGGVAV
+222 CSMALAGGVAV

-260 GADGIGWGEGAGML
+260 DADGIGWGEGAGML

-280 DARRHGHRVLAVV
+280 DARRNGHRVLAVV

-308 APNGPAQQRVIR
+308 APNGPSQQRVIR
-320 SALTHAG
+320 SALANAG
-327 LRSDQVDAV
+327 LRAEQVDVV

-354 LATYGQDRADGQ
+354 LATYGQDRAEGQ

-391 VVLALQHHQLP
+391 MVLALGHEQLP

-421 RLLTEPVDWLTNGR
+421 RLLTEPTPWPANGR
-435 PRRAGVSAFGI
+435 PRRAGVSAFGV

-456 EAPPPPDPDTAD
+456 EAPPASDAADADSDPDD
-468 DAEPD
+468 
-473 PDSGAVDGAARE
+473 
-485 MAAAAVPVL
+485 AAAEGTDRDEQAACLPVL
-494 TGAVPAWLVSGRGAA
+494 TGTVPAWLVSARSAA

-517 LAEFISARPDLD
+517 LGEFVGTRPELDVAEL
-529 LAEVAW
+529 AW

-541 STFEHRAVVLGKD
+541 SMFEHRAVVLGAD
-554 RGELLSGLAAV
+554 RGELVSGLAAL
-565 AAGQPAPGTVTGA
+565 ASGQPAPGTVTGVV
-578 MPAGGSRARVVFV
+578 PAGGGPARVVFV

-604 ELAATSPAFAARLAE
+604 ELAEASPVFAARLAE
-619 CGRALAPYVDWSLD
+619 CGQALAPFVDWSLAE
-633 DVLAGRDGAPG
+633 VLAGTEGAPG
-644 FDRVDVVQPVLWAV
+644 FDRVDVVQPALWAV
-658 MVSLAAVWQAAGVRP
+658 MVSLAEVWRAAGVAP

-685 AAVVAGVLSLDDAAK
+685 AAVVAGILSLEDAAK
-700 VVVLRSQAL
+700 VVALRSQAL
-709 TALSGRGGM
+709 TALSGQGGM
-718 LSVAEPVAEVRNRVA
+718 LSVAEPVAEVRDRLTRVGSDA
-733 RSGCA
+733 
-738 EGQVSVAAVNGPA
+738 GQISVAAVNGPA
-751 ATVLSGDLDA
+751 ATVLSGDPAA
-761 LAALLADCERDGV
+761 LAAVLADCERDGV
-774 RARILPVDYASHSPQ
+774 RARLLPVDYASHGPQ
-789 VDQLRA
+789 VDQLRG
-795 EILDML
+795 ELLGLLD
-801 AGVTP
+801 GITP
-806 SHGQL
+806 GNGRL
-811 PMVSAMTGEYLTGP
+811 PMVSAMTGEMLIGP

-845 VEVLGRDGYGV
+845 VEVLGRGGHRV

-867 ASVADTFENFEHPDE
+867 ASIADTFEHADE
-882 AESLSRPAPIVTGTL
+882 AEAPSRTAPIVTGSL
-897 RRDDGGA
+897 RRDDGGP

-919 AVDWMAVVPAAPC
+919 AVDWRAVVPAAPW
-932 VELPTYAFQRQRY
+932 VELPTYAFQRQRF
-945 WPKPVPAPVL
+945 WPKPVPAPAP
-955 VGAGPGSVAESQF
+955 VGAGPETAAESRF
-968 WAAVEAGDLDGL
+968 WTAVEAGDLDGL
-980 SQALSV
+980 SRTLSV
-986 DGSTLGQ
+986 DGPTLGQ
-993 LVPALASWRQRERDD
+993 LMPALASWRQRERDE

-1017 ISWVQV
+1017 VSWVPV
-1023 ADPASAALSG
+1023 GDSASATLSG
-1033 TWLVVVPAAMTGS
+1033 TWLVVVPAALSGG

-1060 AQVAFVEAPAG
+1060 ARVVLAEVPVGAG
-1071 VGRSDLARTI
+1071 RLDMARTI
-1081 GEFLD
+1081 GGLLD
-1086 PVATDGTGGPPAQPS
+1086 QTADDGSPDQPRVT
-1101 AAGVLSLL
+1101 GVLSLL
-1109 GLDETPLA
+1109 GLDETPLT
-1117 DRPVVPA
+1117 DLPVVPA
-1124 GVAGTVGLLQAL
+1124 GVAATVALLQAL
-1136 ADVGTTA
+1136 GEVGTTA
-1143 PLWSLTQGAV
+1143 PLWSLTRGAV
-1153 ATGGGDVLAS
+1153 ATGNGDVLTS
-1163 PTQAQVWGLGRTAG
+1163 PVQAQVWGLGRTAG
-1177 VEHPERWGGLIDLP
+1177 VEHPERWGGLVDLP
-1191 PVLDERAAA
+1191 EVLDERATA

-1208 GGEDQVAIRTAG
+1208 GGEDQVAIRTGG

-1228 AAPRRT
+1228 AVPRRT
-1234 GGGPWTPRGTVLL
+1234 GDGRWTPRGTVLL

-1293 GSAVSMVACDVV
+1293 GSAVTMAACDVV

-1313 LAWIPTVAPRL
+1313 LAWIPTIGPRL

-1330 AVAVELV
+1330 AVAVELMPV
-1337 PLDQVDVDQLGL
+1337 DQVDVGQLAL

-1364 TADLDLD
+1364 TADLELD
-1371 AFVLFSSITA
+1371 AFVLFSSISA
-1381 TWGVGEHGAY
+1381 TWGVGEHGTY

-1396 HLDALAQNRRARGL
+1396 HLDALAESRRARGL
-1410 RATSVAWG
+1410 PATSVAWG
-1418 VWSSGGRFDESANA
+1418 VWSSGGRFEESNA
-1432 EPDRA
+1432 EPERA
-1437 RSLIPER
+1437 LSLVPER

-1454 PERALGVLGQ
+1454 PVRALGVLGQ

-1476 DVDWTRFSA
+1476 DVDWPRFSA

-1494 LLSELPEARQAE
+1494 LLREIPEARQLD
-1506 AETAMPVVT
+1506 AETAAPVVT
-1515 SGEAAALLERLV
+1515 SGETAALLERLA

-1592 VVFDYPSPALLAR
+1592 AVFDYPSPVALAR
-1605 QVLSELMGSQPSV
+1605 QVLSELMGGQPSAT
-1618 SAVSRVT
+1618 AVSRVT
-1625 PVSAADPVVIVGM
+1625 PVSATDPVVLVGM

-1650 AFWQLLATGGDAIG
+1650 AFWRLLSTGADAVG
-1664 GFPADRGWD
+1664 GFPSDRGWD
-1673 IAGLLD
+1673 LAGLLD

-1694 FVAGAADFDPAFFRI
+1694 FVSGAADFDPAFFRI
-1709 SPREALAMDPQ
+1709 SPREAMAMDPQ
-1720 QRLLLETAWEALERT
+1720 QRLLLETSWEALERA

-1766 DLDDSAGHLITGN
+1766 DLDGAEGHLITGN

-1817 ALRAGECD
+1817 ALRGGECD
-1825 LAMAG
+1825 LALAG

-1896 SAINQDGA
+1896 SAVNQDGA
-1904 SNGLTAPNGPSQQ
+1904 SNGLSAPNGPSQQ
-1917 RVILAALASAGL
+1917 RVIRSALASAGL
-1929 AASDVDA
+1929 EPADVDA

-1952 QALLAAY
+1952 QALLATY
-1959 GQDRP
+1959 GQDRA
-1964 EGRPLWLGSVKSNIG
+1964 EGRPLRLGSVKSNIG
-1979 HAQQAS
+1979 HAQQAA

-1995 ALRNGVLPATLHADV
+1995 ALRHGLLPATLHAGT
-2010 ASPQVDWT
+2010 ASPQVDWS
-2018 AGDVALLTEPVDW
+2018 AGDVELLTEPVAW
-2031 TANGRPRR
+2031 SANGRPRR

-2052 HVILEEAPLPAEADV
+2052 HVILEEP
-2067 DDQPADVAPAEVG
+2067 PADLDRAGETEPDADASTGGAPSLLTG
-2080 SVAAVPVLSDGTAW
+2080 GTTAW
-2094 LVSSQSEAGLVDQ
+2094 VVSSQTAAGLVDQ
-2107 ARRLAEC
+2107 ARRLAEY
-2114 LSARPE
+2114 LAAHPE

-2128 SLATTRS
+2128 SLTTTRS
-2135 VFEHRA
+2135 VFEHRG
-2141 VVTGTDGDV
+2141 VVTGGDRDE

-2156 ALAAERPSAGLVSG
+2156 ALATNVPAPGVVTGEAAG
-2170 VAGATGPVVFV
+2170 TGPVVFV
-2181 FPGQGSQWVGMGREL
+2181 FPGQGSQWLGMGREL

-2201 VFAARLAEC
+2201 VFAARLAQC
-2210 ARALAPFVDWSLD
+2210 GRALAPFVDWSLG
-2223 DVLAGREGAPGF
+2223 DVLAGRESAPEF

-2249 VSLAEFWRAAGVVP
+2249 VSLAEVWRAAGVVP
-2263 DAVVGHSQG
+2263 DAVLGHSQG

-2283 SLEDAAKIVA
+2283 SLEDAAKVVA
-2293 LRSQALTTLSGRG
+2293 LRSQALTALSGRG
-2306 GMLSVAEPVEAV
+2306 GMLSIAEPAEAV
-2318 KARIAAW
+2318 TARIAPWA
-2325 DGRISIAAVNGPS
+2325 DRISVAAVNGPS
-2338 ATVVSGDPDALGRLL
+2338 ATVVSGDPDALALLL
-2353 AGCERADVRARMLP
+2353 ADCERGDVRARLLP
-2367 VDYASHGPQVDS
+2367 VDYASHGPQVDG
-2379 IRDEVLSRL
+2379 IRDEVLDRL
-2388 GTITPRPGVIA
+2388 GTITPRAGDIG

-2413 LDAGYWY
+2413 LDAEYWY

-2426 VEFSRAVEVLSRAG
+2426 VRFAEAVEVLGRAR
-2440 YGVFVETSAHPV
+2440 YDVFVEASAHPV
-2452 LTAAITET
+2452 LTAAITDT
-2460 LEDLRRHRETDERPG
+2460 LEDLRHRRETEEGPG
-2475 SGREPVVTG
+2475 SAREPVVVG

-2494 RALASLAQAHSHGV
+2494 RLLTSLAQAHSHGV
-2508 FVDWASVLPAGE
+2508 PIDWASVLPGGN
-2520 RIDLPTYAFQRQR
+2520 RVDLPTYVFQRQR
-2533 YWPKPAPAQ
+2533 YWPTTAPA
-2542 SAVGSSVV
+2542 AKGTADAI
-2550 PAAEGAFW
+2550 PAADGEFW
-2558 AAVEGGDLDGLSQ
+2558 AAVEGGDLESLSR
-2571 TLALDGQR
+2571 TLAVDAPR

-2584 PGLAAWRRRERG
+2584 PALAAWRKRERG
-2596 ESRVADWRYRIT
+2596 ESTVADWRYRIT
-2608 WAPVTLT
+2608 WAPVTVP
-2615 GRATLSGT
+2615 GGAILSGT
-2623 WLVVVPAG
+2623 WLVVVPSADAG
-2631 RPGPDRTEECVRAL
+2631 TGRAEEWVAAL
-2645 ADRGARVVLAEI
+2645 AERGARVVLTEV
-2657 AEGEVDRQVLA
+2657 AEGEVDRRALA
-2668 GRVAEA
+2668 GRVSATV
-2674 LREAAEDCAGQAEP
+2674 RRAAENDGSDSAA
-2688 APVVAAVVSLL
+2688 VVTGVVSLL
-2699 ALDESPMAGLPV
+2699 ALDESPLADRPV
-2711 VPAGLAATI
+2711 VPAGLAATM

-2734 LWVLTSGAVAAG
+2734 LWVLTSGALAAG
-2746 AGEVPTGPVQAQT
+2746 AGEVPTAPVQAQT
-2759 WAFGRVVGLEHP
+2759 WAFGRVAALEHP

-2777 IDLPRTWDARSADRL
+2777 IDLPPRWDERSAGRL

-2810 VLGRRLMRAP
+2810 VLGRRLVRAP
-2820 RPRPEGR
+2820 WPRPGTR
-2827 WRPGGSVL
+2827 WCPGGSVL
-2835 ITGGTGGVGGHVA
+2835 VTGGTGGVGGHVA
-2848 RWLAERGAAR
+2848 RWLAGRGAAR

-2868 AAGVAAI
+2868 AAGVAAM
-2875 AAELAAAGTAV
+2875 AAELATGGTAV
-2886 AVVAGDVGVRA
+2886 AVVAGDVGERA
-2897 QVTGLV
+2897 EVTGLV
-2903 RWIGTTGPRL
+2903 HWIDATGPRL
-2913 SSVMHAAGA
+2913 SSVLHAAGA
-2922 GLGGPIEC
+2922 GLGGPIEG
-2930 MAVSELADV
+2930 MVVSELADV
-2939 SQAKAGGAGYLDE
+2939 SQAKAGGAAYLDE
-2952 ATAGLDLDAFVVF
+2952 ATAAHDLDAFVVF

-2987 DALVEDRRARGLTGT
+2987 DALVEDRRARELAGT

-3023 QRLGLREMDAQ
+3023 QRLGVREMDPQ
-3034 PALTALAGVLDA
+3034 PAITALAGALDA
-3046 DEALVAVSDIDWTRF
+3046 GEALVAVSDIDWTRF

-3087 ETSGDTAKEAGTA
+3087 ETAGDSAREAGTA
-3100 LAQRLH
+3100 LAQRLR
-3106 GQSRGEQD
+3106 GLNLGEQD

-3123 EAAAALGHASS
+3123 EAAAALGHPSS
-3134 AAVPAGRAFKDL
+3134 TAVPAGRAFKDL

-3171 LVFDYPTATE
+3171 LVFDHPTATE
-3181 VVRFLRSEL
+3181 VVRFLRTEL
-3190 LGSLTGP
+3190 LGALSGP
-3197 ALTELAQGATEVAM
+3197 APTEHVPSAT
-3211 ADPGEPVAIIGIGCR
+3211 ADLDEPIAIIGIGCR
-3226 YPGGAVTPER
+3226 YPGGAVTPEL

-3244 TDAIS
+3244 TDAIAA
-3249 GFPADRGWDADRVY
+3249 FPGDRGWDADRVY
-3263 GVAPGAGTSTTREG
+3263 GAAPGAGTSTTREG

-3321 DPLSLRGSQTGVFA
+3321 DPLALRGSQTGVFA

-3347 EHPGSDGYLL
+3347 EHAGSDGYLL

-3509 LAASEVDA
+3509 LTAADVDA

-3528 DPIEAQALLATYGQD
+3528 DPIEAQALLATYGQQ

-3579 HDVLPVTLFADR
+3579 HDTLPVTLFADE

-3612 SANGHPRRAG
+3612 QANGHPRRAG

-3637 EEAPTP
+3637 EEAPTGA
-3643 DDTPDGVTE
+3643 DGDPE
-3652 GEATPARALPVLE
+3652 DEATPSRTLAVLE

-3681 AAQAGRLAT
+3681 AAQAGRLTT
-3690 HLSAHPD
+3690 HLAAHPD
-3697 LDPVDLGWSL
+3697 LDPVDVGWSL
-3707 ARTRSALEHRAV
+3707 ARTRSTLEHRAV
-3719 VTDVLGS
+3719 ITGELDP
-3726 GLASIASGTPVAG
+3726 GLASVASGTQVAG
-3739 VIQGEVPAGGAGRVG
+3739 VIRGEVPAGGAGRVG

-3767 GRELYA
+3767 GRELHA

-3778 AGAFDQACARLEA
+3778 AEAFDQACALLEA

-3796 IRDVV
+3796 LRDVV
-3801 LGTPQDGTEDGTED
+3801 LGAPGDDSESGTENLD
-3815 GTALATQTLY
+3815 ARATQTLY

-3838 ALLAAAGVVPD
+3838 ALLEAAGIVPD

-3872 ACQLVGARARLMQ
+3872 ACQLVAARARLMQ

-3895 IAANEAEVL
+3895 IAATEAEVL
-3904 ATLEDAPE
+3904 ATLDDAPE
-3912 VSIAAVNGPS
+3912 VSVAAVNGPS
-3922 AVVISGDAA
+3922 AIVISGDAGQ
-3931 EVDAVVALWRDR
+3931 VDAVAALWRER

-3964 LDDLGSV
+3964 LDELGAV
-3971 AAGLEHA
+3971 AAGLDHA
-3978 PPSVAWVGALTGEL
+3978 RPSVAWVAALTGAL
-3992 ITRPEAGYWVDQAR
+3992 VTQPEAGYWVEQAR
-4006 QPVRFA
+4006 RPVRFA
-4012 DAVTTMA
+4012 DAVTAMA
-4019 DQEVSVFLE
+4019 GQEVSVFLE
-4028 IGPDGTLSAMGP
+4028 IGPDGTLSAMGS
-4040 AALSETD
+4040 AALPEGDTE
-4047 AVAGTAAAAQATFIP
+4047 AGGRAAFVP
-4062 MLRANTGAATAV
+4062 MLRANTDAATAV

-4083 RGVNVG
+4083 RGVTVD
-4089 WSVILPAGRLVE
+4089 WSAILPAGRQVE

-4109 QHYWPKPAPV
+4109 HHYWPEPAPV
-4119 TAGGADGVAT
+4119 ATGVEDGAGT
-4129 EGEAQFWAA
+4129 EGEARFWAA

-4150 LEFDGE
+4150 LDVDGE

-4163 PALASWHQRDRAE
+4163 PVLASWHQRDRAG

-4197 KLTGTWLVVRPEGD
+4197 TLTGTWLMVQPPH
-4211 LDAGTAPDPGLSRA
+4211 AGTSPLSQA
-4225 CAEALTEA
+4225 CAEALTGA

-4241 TASEEVGRD
+4241 TAAGEVG
-4250 SLAARIRESLA
+4250 RESLA
-4261 GPDGGPAPESPPVA
+4261 TRIRASVTETDGDPVA

-4285 TPLRDSPAVVTGLA
+4285 TPLPDSPAVATGLA

-4312 MHAPVW
+4312 IHAPVW
-4318 VATRGAVAAGS
+4318 AATSGAVAAGS
-4329 GETLTSPAQAQA
+4329 GDTLTSPAQAQA

-4358 LIDLP
+4358 LVDLP

-4373 LVAILAGSGAPGED
+4373 LVAILAGSAGPGED
-4387 QLAIRGGAVLGR
+4387 QLAIRGGALLGR
-4399 RLLHAPPPRAT
+4399 RLLHAPTPASA
-4410 GEWTSSGA
+4410 GEWTSSGT
-4418 ALITGGTGAI
+4418 ALVTGGTGAI
-4428 GGRVAQ
+4428 GGRVAR
-4434 WLTERG
+4434 WLGERG

-4448 RSGARAAGL
+4448 RSGVRAAGL
-4457 AARAARLATEGT
+4457 AERAARLAVDGA
-4469 AVEVV
+4469 AVAVV
-4474 ACDTADHEQ
+4474 ACDTADREQ
-4483 LAGLLDWIDRS
+4483 LGALLDWIDRS

-4503 ASGVAQAALVLDT
+4503 ASGVAQAAMVLDT
-4516 TIEELATAATAKT
+4516 TVDELATAAAAKT
-4529 AGAAHLDALTAD
+4529 AGAAHLDMLTAD

-4573 ALAEYRLARGLPA
+4573 ALAANRLARGLPA

-4601 GDGGAQ
+4601 GEGGAQ

-4612 LRDMDPELAIGALA
+4612 LRDMDPELAVGALA
-4626 AVLDHGEGL
+4626 TVLDRGEGL
-4635 VTVADVDWARFAPV
+4635 VTVADVDWASFAPV

-4658 IGDLPQVRAALSDP
+4658 IGDLPSVRAALSDP
-4672 APNGD
+4672 DPAGAA
-4677 GRTEGA
+4677 EGA
-4683 ATALGQQLRG
+4683 ATELGQRLRD
-4693 LDRADQDRILT
+4693 LDRAEQERILT

-4714 LGHPTPDA
+4714 LGHPTADA

-4755 ATLVFDYPTPAA
+4755 ATLVFDYPTPTA

-4772 RVGLIGERPG
+4772 RVGLVGERPV
-4782 AAVAVRAVAASD
+4782 AEVAVRATTSE

-4808 GSATLEDFWHLL
+4808 GSGTLENFWDLL
-4820 ATGRDAVSGFP
+4820 VTGTDAVSAFP

-4841 VDEVASSFAPV
+4841 VDEIGGAFAPV

-4873 ALAMDPQQRMLLEAA
+4873 ALAMDPQQRVLLEVA

-4897 DPGSLRGTPAGVFA
+4897 DPGSLRGTPAGVFV

-4916 GYGISPQPS
+4916 GYGISLQPS
-4925 ADAAGTEGY
+4925 ADAEGTEGY

-4969 VALHLAGQSLRSG
+4969 VALHLACQSLRSG
-4982 ESSLVLVGGVTVMAT
+4982 ESSLALAGGVTVMAT

-5017 SFGADADGTGWGEG
+5017 SFGAEADGTGWGEG
-5031 VGVLVVERLA
+5031 VGMLVVERLA
-5041 DARRSGH
+5041 DAQRNGH
-5048 QVLAV
+5048 RVLAV
-5053 VRGSAVNQD
+5053 VKGSAVNQD

-5084 ADARLTPAE
+5084 ADAGLAATE
-5093 IDAVEAHGTGT
+5093 VDAVEAHGTGT

-5135 SNIGHTQAAAGMAGI
+5135 SNIGHTQAAAGVAGI

-5168 EEPSPHV
+5168 EQPSPHV
-5175 DWTSGEVRLLSKPVP
+5175 DWDSGEVRLLSKPMP
-5190 WPTSG
+5190 WPTNG
-5195 RARRAGVSSF
+5195 RPRRAGVSSF

-5213 IILEEPPV
+5213 IILEEPSA
-5221 GAEPTDLEPPG
+5221 AEPSV
-5232 DEDGSGPGHG
+5232 DEAGSGTGQG
-5242 RSGGER
+5242 GSGDVR

-5253 GPTAWL
+5253 APTAWL
-5259 VSARTAAGLAQQ
+5259 VSGTTATGLAQQ
-5271 ADRLAEYWRAR
+5271 ADRLAEYWLAR
-5282 PAREPGAVADF
+5282 PAREPGVVTDF
-5293 AWSLATTRAAFEHRA
+5293 AWSLATTRASFEHRA
-5308 VVIGGVTGAGPDDLV
+5308 VVIGGVTGAGPEDLV
-5323 AGLTAAATGQPA
+5323 AGLRAVATGQPA
-5335 AGVVTGVA
+5335 PGVVTGA
-5343 PSGDRRTV
+5343 ASPGDRRTV

-5366 ELAASSPVFAA
+5366 ELAATSPVFAD

-5392 SLDEVLAGVEGAPG
+5392 SLDEVLAGTDGAPG
-5406 LDRVDVVQPALWA
+5406 LDRVDVVQPVLWA
-5419 IMVSLADVWV
+5419 IMVSLAGVWE
-5429 AAGVSPDAV
+5429 AAGVTPDAV

-5460 AKIVALRSQALT
+5460 AKVVALRSRALT

-5478 GMLSVAAPA
+5478 GMLSVAASA
-5487 EAVEARLAA
+5487 DAVEARLAA
-5496 WGGQLTLAAVNGS
+5496 WAGRLTLAAVNGP

-5516 EPDAL
+5516 EPEAL
-5521 EQLATE
+5521 QQLAAE

-5547 QVDAIRDEVLTAL
+5547 QVDAIRDDVRTAL
-5560 AGITPRPARLP
+5560 AGISPGPARVP

-5581 DGSQAGADYWYD
+5581 DGALAGADYWYD
-5593 SLRAPVRFSAA
+5593 SLRSPVRFSSAI
-5604 VEALGRAGYRVFIES
+5604 EALGTAGYRVFVES

-5626 AAITA
+5626 AAITDTVERA
-5631 TLEQADDGM
+5631 GNGT
-5640 SGRAPVVAGTLRRED
+5640 SGRVPVVAGTLRRDD
-5655 GGPARILRSLAEV
+5655 GGPARILSSLAELHV
-5668 HVRGLGV
+5668 HGQRV
-5675 DWAAVL
+5675 DWSAVL
-5681 PTGQRI
+5681 PAGQRV
-5687 DLPTYAFEHQRYW
+5687 DLPTYAFEHRRYW
-5700 SRMSLP
+5700 SRMSPP
-5706 GTGDVRSAGL
+5706 GAGDVRSAGL

-5738 TGQVSLRVQPW
+5738 TGLVSLRTQPW
-5749 LRDHAVGG
+5749 LGDHAVGG
-5757 TAILPGTAFVEFAV
+5757 TPILPGTAFVEFAV
-5771 RAGYEVGCSRVVEL
+5771 RAGHEVGCSRVAEL
-5785 TLAAPLVLAATGA
+5785 TLAAPLVLTATGE

-5803 TVGAPDPDG
+5803 TVGSPDPDG
-5812 QRTVEIYS
+5812 QRSVEIYS
-5820 RVGGAEG
+5820 RTAEADG
-5827 EPWVQHAAGQLAP
+5827 DPWVQHATGRLAP
-5840 DQPAELA
+5840 DQPADLDE
-5847 APADFLVWP
+5847 PADFLVWP
-5856 PEGAE
+5856 PDDAE
-5861 LVDVS
+5861 SVDVS
-5866 NLYELQAEG
+5866 NLYELQAGG
-5875 GYGYGPVFRGLRA
+5875 GYGYGPVFQGLRA

-5893 AHIFAEIALP
+5893 DQVFAEVALP
-5903 DAAASDAAR
+5903 SDHAATSDAGR

-5930 TTHPSTGEPGAV
+5930 TDLDPSADEPGGV
-5942 RLPFAWTGVSL
+5942 RLPFAWTGVSV

-5959 TLRVRLA
+5959 TLRVRLSR
-5966 HDSAGSLV
+5966 DGAGNLV
-5974 LDATDPTGQ
+5974 VDATDPTGS

-5995 IAAGALR
+5995 IAPGALR
-6002 EAANGLRDALFGV
+6002 DAGGGPRDALFGV
-6015 NWIPVGDA
+6015 EWLPVAGPSEP
-6023 PTTPV
+6023 PT
-6028 DRWALIGPDPFGV
+6028 DRWALIGPDLFGV
-6041 AAPDSPLIAAGATV
+6041 AAPDSSFGAAVAA
-6055 GTYPDLAALIEVIE
+6055 YPDLVALTEAVE
-6069 AGQPAPDLVLVEI
+6069 AGQPVPDLVLVEI
-6082 STRSAAAGPQPG
+6082 TGVPVDGPLPYPS
-6094 LTVAERSRL
+6094 VAERSRL
-6103 IAGQTLSL
+6103 IAGRTLRL
-6111 IQDWFTASALSRAR
+6111 VQDWFTVAALSGAR

-6146 AASVWGLVRSAQSE
+6146 SASVWGLVRSAQSE

-6171 SGDSAQAIGQL
+6171 ADEGAPAIGHL
-6182 APAVA
+6182 ASAVA
-6187 SEEPELAIRAEVA
+6187 SDEPELAIRCDVA
-6200 YGRRLTRTARRAE
+6200 HGRRLTRPVPQPDRAADD
-6213 PDSELAGDSPRSN
+6213 PPRAN
-6226 RPAGTVLIT
+6226 RPAGTVLVT
-6235 GGTGMLGALVSRH
+6235 GGTGMLGALVARH
-6248 MAEAGRAERLTL
+6248 LAETGRAGRLTL
-6260 LSRSG
+6260 VSRSG
-6265 PAAEGAALLAADCA
+6265 PVAEGAVLLAADCA
-6279 RAGID
+6279 RAGAD

-6296 ALAEVLARGEAPLT
+6296 ALAEVLTRCGAPLT
-6310 TVVHTA
+6310 SVVHTA
-6316 GVLDDGVIGS
+6316 GVLDDGVIAS
-6326 LTAERIDAVMRPKAD
+6326 LTTDRIDAVMRPKAD

-6349 TQDLELDNF
+6349 TRDLELDSF

-6382 LDSLAAHRRAAGLP
+6382 LDSLAAHRRADGLP
-6396 AISLAWGLWAG
+6396 AVSLAWGLWAG

-6416 ADDRRRARNGVMA
+6416 AEDRRRARSGVMA
-6429 EITAADGMAL
+6429 EITAADGMAM
-6439 LDLALTRDEVLLVP
+6439 LDLALSRDEALLVP
-6453 ARLNVSAVR
+6453 ARLNVAALR
-6462 AQAARGDWLA
+6462 AQVARGDRLA

-6478 AGDPPRSASAAGGSE
+6478 AGDPPRSASAAAGSD

-6567 TLAFDYPTPAVLA
+6567 TLAFDYPTPAVLV
-6580 EFLKS
+6580 EFLTR
-6585 ETGYDKA
+6585 ETGYEKA
-6592 NSSAAA
+6592 DSGTAA
-6598 LDEFGKLEKLVK
+6598 LDEFGKLEKLVR

-6622 AARVRTLLLTLET
+6622 AARARALLLTLET
-6635 DQDTTAGAAA
+6635 DHGTTAGDEA
-6645 DNDLEA
+6645 DSDLDA
-6651 ATIDNIF
+6651 ATADNIF